1 MYIQNIKLQNYRNY
15 ENLNGEHGLDL
26 GKSVTLLIG
35 KNGAGKSNLINALKQ
50 SISFIFSK
58 NAKISQKNFV
68 ANTTSTIKSFET
80 NDATRKK
87 GIDGIQE
94 KEGSWPIRIL
104 TTIDI
109 DSDSSL
115 KVLFEKKDLSSGMKE
130 SYSDASIKF
139 WERYRDLKDLPVIVN
154 FSDSFPPKGQY
165 IGKKIQDLLN
175 SEFGISQSAGYY
187 NWDDSRDCSTVWL
200 QFFTQQWKNNLYG
213 HSINNEKKYLDAIH
227 DCMISFSKSLD
238 NAEENFDF
246 ELKDITVVARGKN
259 DKVILKFKNG
269 MESDFETLPAGYR
282 RAFSIAFD
290 IANRAFLLNSN
301 CNPDGVVLIDE
312 IDLHLHPSLAQ
323 EILERLQI
331 TFPRIQ
337 FIVSTHSP
345 LVLSNFKQDE
355 TDNSVYR
362 LTRNENFGTSIQKIN
377 YSFGIDY
384 NTLLTDLMGTKF
396 RNSLLR
402 QLIESYYYWKE
413 SEDEEMMNSIYTEIV
428 GLVGNNSNILT
439 HLK

>member
-1 MYIQNIKLQNYRNY
+1 MEEPAQIGSRIQPGKVGARTGNQQKRSHKEKIQKPFAVGQHIGREHRQFEQQHLDIGQLHEHARGEGPVLGFRIVHSLVAQHLPGKPKDIGDADVLQVNHVVSHHFAQKV
-15 ENLNGEHGLDL
+15 GEEHHQD
-26 GKSVTLLIG
+26 KV
-35 KNGAGKSNLINALKQ
+35 NAEAGAQ
-50 SISFIFSK
+50 SSPHLPRFPAAVFQAAGQCIE
-58 NAKISQKNFV
+58 V
-68 ANTTSTIKSFET
+68 
-80 NDATRKK
+80 
-87 GIDGIQE
+87 G
-94 KEGSWPIRIL
+94 GSWRV
-104 TTIDI
+104 TYHNNRQEQRRQ
-109 DSDSSL
+109 
-115 KVLFEKKDLSSGMKE
+115 KV
-130 SYSDASIKF
+130 
-139 WERYRDLKDLPVIVN
+139 
-154 FSDSFPPKGQY
+154 
-165 IGKKIQDLLN
+165 
-175 SEFGISQSAGYY
+175 
-187 NWDDSRDCSTVWL
+187 
-200 QFFTQQWKNNLYG
+200 YG
-213 HSINNEKKYLDAIH
+213 H
-227 DCMISFSKSLD
+227 CMISFSKSLD